1 MTGPRIRLPARLA
14 RLRADESGN
23 TLVYVTLSAAVI
35 LGMIGLALDGSRAMI
50 THSEA
55 QGAADAAALAAASQ
69 LDGQS
74 GACARAKAEAAVV
87 TNRQRFA
94 QGGGGDITIAA
105 GSPRLLDDLP
115 GADGDSVDGMV
126 LADDADCDAAARY
139 VEVQTQQ
146 LTHQNTLLSALTS
159 QNTTLIQRTATAGFR
174 RSLCAAGP
182 VLMACSPFNWQPGV
196 AYDAWTND
204 GSNKGFITKCGND
217 AGCVENT
224 LAAATPQFCTE
235 ENEDDPAPGNNTNKA
250 RDGINV
256 RFGKGKN
263 SDPPSDTNVVDFKPY
278 SNDIPG
284 RTGGWRCAD
293 YWAAYH
299 ASGTL
304 KDAKPAGCT
313 NGTTSVTRYSVYQA
327 EREAAAKGDASA
339 IPTKPPAGIPTATEE
354 RRLLYIAVVN
364 CAAGN
369 LTGSYIKAFMLTP
382 AVAGGSKNIWVEPIS
397 LVTSK
402 TDPTVLHEEVQLFR

>member
-1 MTGPRIRLPARLA
+1 MTGPRFTLPARLA

-23 TLVYVTLSAAVI
+23 TLIYVTLSASVI

-74 GACARAKAEAAVV
+74 GACDRAKAEAAAV

-105 GSPRLLDDLP
+105 GSPRLLSGLP
-115 GADGDSVDGMV
+115 ASDSGSVEDMV
-126 LADDADCDAAARY
+126 LPDDASCDPAGRY
-139 VEVQTQQ
+139 VEVRTQQ

-204 GSNKGFITKCGND
+204 GSNKGFITKCGNS
-217 AGCVENT
+217 ANCVEDT

-250 RDGINV
+250 RDGINT
-256 RFGKGKN
+256 RFGQGSKN
-263 SDPPSDTNVVDFKPY
+263 DPPSDTDVVDFKPY

-284 RTGGWRCAD
+284 GTGGWRCAD

-299 ASGTL
+299 ASDGL
-304 KDAKPAGCT
+304 AKPAGCT
-313 NGTTSVTRYSVYQA
+313 NGTSSVTRYSVYQA
-327 EREAAAKGDASA
+327 ERAANK
-339 IPTKPPAGIPTATEE
+339 IPTKPPNNIPTTTEE
-354 RRLLYIAVVN
+354 RRLLYIALVN
-364 CAAGN
+364 CANGN
-369 LTGSYIKAFMLTP
+369 LGGAYVKAFMLTP
-382 AVAGGSKNIWVEPIS
+382 AVAGGAKNIWVEPIG
-397 LVTSK
+397 LITSK
-402 TDPTVLHEEVQLFR
+402 TDPTVLHEEVQLYR